1 MITHDEVRQIPL
13 FAHLDENTIAR
24 ITAQAADVRLN
35 AGEWIAREGE
45 PGAFFALLSG
55 RFAVVKL
62 VGRKQRQLAIR
73 EAGGYIGE
81 IPTLLGA
88 PYFASAQALV
98 PCRLLRLSAQDFRT
112 IVSQLPVL
120 QQELT
125 EIIQQRILSVEAVT
139 VQSDSIPLVIG
150 AADDLACHNLRDF
163 LTRNFV
169 EFEWRDPTN
178 PVDAPFIPTLDQQ
191 AAYPVVMLPDG
202 TTLSCPTP
210 EEIAHAVGLAT
221 TPAAA
226 QYDVVI
232 IGGGPSGLAAAVYG
246 ASEGL
251 DTLLIEAFA
260 PGGQAG
266 TSSRIENY
274 LGFPIGVSGDELAD
288 RALNQALR
296 FGAELI
302 VARRV
307 STITPALTTGMPWH
321 LVTLDDGSQ
330 VQARTVIIATGV
342 AYRTL
347 NVPGLERFSG
357 AGVYYGAA
365 RSEALGMRGR
375 RIFLIG
381 GGNSA
386 GQAAMF
392 FANYAAEVT
401 LLVRG
406 ATLASSMSAY
416 LITQLATRRNV
427 TVSTQTELVGVA
439 GEHRLEAI
447 TVRRAGA
454 QTTET
459 LPADGVFIL
468 IGATAMTDWLPQ
480 GIARDAQG
488 FLCTGADVAAAN
500 WPRDATNRDPFLL
513 ETSVPGIFAT
523 GDVRHGSVKRVA
535 AGVGE
540 GSMAIAFIHQVL
552 AQVASRPLADL
563 GTTVRAPNVHSE
575 LRLQ

>member
-1 MITHDEVRQIPL
+1 MITNDEVRQIPL
-13 FAHLDENTIAR
+13 FAHLDDSTIAQ

-35 AGEWIAREGE
+35 TGEWVAREGE

-62 VGRKQRQLAIR
+62 VGGKQRQLAIR
-73 EAGGYIGE
+73 EPGEYIGE
-81 IPTLLGA
+81 IPILLGA
-88 PYFASAQALV
+88 PFFASGQALV
-98 PCRLLRLSAQDFRT
+98 PCRLLRLGARDFRA
-112 IVSQLPVL
+112 IVSQLPAL
-120 QQELT
+120 HQELT
-125 EIIQQRILSVEAVT
+125 AVIQQRLLGVEEVT
-139 VQSDSIPLVIG
+139 LQADRMPLVIG
-150 AADDLACHNLRDF
+150 AEDDLVCHNVRDF
-163 LTRNFV
+163 LMRNFV
-169 EFEWRDPTN
+169 DFEWRDPTN
-178 PVDAPFIPTLDQQ
+178 PTDVPFIPALDQQ
-191 AAYPVVMLPDG
+191 VPYPVVILPDG
-202 TTLSCPTP
+202 ATLSCPTP
-210 EEIAHAVGLAT
+210 EELARAVGLAT

-251 DTLLIEAFA
+251 HTLLIEEFA

-274 LGFPIGVSGDELAD
+274 LGFPIGVSGDDLAD

-307 STITPALTTGMPWH
+307 TTLTPGAPWH
-321 LVTLDDGSQ
+321 IVTLDDGSQ
-330 VQARTVIIATGV
+330 VQSHTVIIATGV

-347 NVPGLERFSG
+347 NVPELERFVG

-392 FANYAAEVT
+392 FAHYAAEVT

-406 ATLASSMSAY
+406 PTLASSMSAY
-416 LITQLATRRNV
+416 LITQLATRQNI
-427 TVSTQTELVGVA
+427 TVSAETELVGVA
-439 GEHRLEAI
+439 GGHRLEAI

-454 QTTET
+454 EITET
-459 LPADGVFIL
+459 LPADGVFIFL
-468 IGATAMTDWLPQ
+468 GATVKTDWLPQ
-480 GIARDAQG
+480 
-488 FLCTGADVAAAN
+488 
-500 WPRDATNRDPFLL
+500 
-513 ETSVPGIFAT
+513 
-523 GDVRHGSVKRVA
+523 
-535 AGVGE
+535 
-540 GSMAIAFIHQVL
+540 
-552 AQVASRPLADL
+552 
-563 GTTVRAPNVHSE
+563 
-575 LRLQ
+575 

>member
-1 MITHDEVRQIPL
+1 MITPDEVRQIPL
-13 FAHLDENTIAR
+13 FEHLDETTIAQ
-24 ITAQAADVRLN
+24 IAAQAADVHLN
-35 AGEWIAREGE
+35 AGEWVAREGE

-62 VGRKQRQLAIR
+62 VGGKLRQLAIR
-73 EAGGYIGE
+73 DAGGYIGE
-81 IPTLLGA
+81 IPVLLGA
-88 PYFASAQALV
+88 PFFASAQALD
-98 PCRLLRLSAQDFRT
+98 PCRLLRLGAQDFRA
-112 IVSQLPVL
+112 IVSQVPALRH
-120 QQELT
+120 ELT
-125 EIIQQRILSVEAVT
+125 EVIQQRLLGVEDAT
-139 VQSDSIPLVIG
+139 LHGDRIPLVIG
-150 AADDLACHNLRDF
+150 TAGDLACHNVRDF
-163 LTRNFV
+163 LARNFV
-169 EFEWRDPTN
+169 DFEWRDPTN
-178 PVDAPFIPTLDQQ
+178 PADVPHIPPLDQH
-191 AAYPVVMLPDG
+191 AAYPVLVLPDG

-210 EEIAHAVGLAT
+210 EEIARAVGLAT
-221 TPAAA
+221 TPAAT

-251 DTLLIEAFA
+251 HTLLIEEFA

-266 TSSRIENY
+266 TSTRIENY
-274 LGFPIGVSGDELAD
+274 LGFPIGVSGDDLAD

-307 STITPALTTGMPWH
+307 ATLTPGVPWH
-321 LVTLDDGSQ
+321 VVTLDDGSL
-330 VQARTVIIATGV
+330 VHSRAVIIATGV

-347 NVPGLERFSG
+347 NIPGLERFIG

-365 RSEALGMRGR
+365 RSEALGVRGR
-375 RIFLIG
+375 RVFLIG

-392 FANYAAEVT
+392 FANYASEVT

-406 ATLASSMSAY
+406 SALASSMSAY
-416 LITQLATRRNV
+416 LVTQLATRRNI
-427 TVSTQTELVGVA
+427 TVSTDTQLIGVA

-454 QTTET
+454 ETTET
-459 LPADGVFIL
+459 LPADAVFIL
-468 IGATAMTDWLPQ
+468 IGASAMTDWLPQ
-480 GIARDAQG
+480 EIVRDAQG
-488 FLCTGADVAAAN
+488 FLCTGADVPAAR
-500 WPRDATNRDPFLL
+500 WPRDVTHRDPFLL

-523 GDVRHGSVKRVA
+523 GDVRHGAVKRVA

-552 AQVASRPLADL
+552 AHIASRPSNDPGPAIPTSS
-563 GTTVRAPNVHSE
+563 GTTE
-575 LRLQ
+575 LRRQ

>member
-1 MITHDEVRQIPL
+1 MITNDEVRQIPL
-13 FAHLDENTIAR
+13 FAHLDDSTVAQ

-35 AGEWIAREGE
+35 TGEWVAREGE

-55 RFAVVKL
+55 RFAIVKL
-62 VGRKQRQLAIR
+62 VGGRQRQLAIR
-73 EAGGYIGE
+73 EAGEYFGE
-81 IPTLLGA
+81 IPILLGA
-88 PYFASAQALV
+88 PFFAGGETLV
-98 PCRLLRLSAQDFRT
+98 PCRLLRLSAQAFRA
-112 IVSQLPVL
+112 IVSQLPAL
-120 QQELT
+120 HQELI
-125 EIIQQRILSVEAVT
+125 EIVQQRLLGVEAVT
-139 VQSDSIPLVIG
+139 LQADRIPLVIG
-150 AADDLACHNLRDF
+150 AVDDLACHNVRDF
-163 LTRNFV
+163 LMRNFV
-169 EFEWRDPTN
+169 DFEWRDPTN
-178 PVDAPFIPTLDQQ
+178 PADVPFIPALDPQ
-191 AAYPVVMLPDG
+191 AAYPVLIMPDG

-210 EEIAHAVGLAT
+210 EEIARAVGLAT
-221 TPAAA
+221 TPAATE
-226 QYDVVI
+226 YDVVI

-251 DTLLIEAFA
+251 HTLLIEEFA

-274 LGFPIGVSGDELAD
+274 LGFPIGVSGDDLAD

-296 FGAELI
+296 FGVELI

-307 STITPALTTGMPWH
+307 TTLSPGSTWH
-321 LVTLDDGSQ
+321 IVMLDDGSK
-330 VQARTVIIATGV
+330 VQSHAVIIATGV

-347 NVPGLERFSG
+347 NVPGLERFIG

-406 ATLASSMSAY
+406 PALASSMSAY
-416 LITQLATRRNV
+416 LITQLATRRNI
-427 TVSTQTELVGVA
+427 TVSTETELVGVA
-439 GEHRLEAI
+439 GEHRLEVI
-447 TVRRAGA
+447 TVRHTGA
-454 QTTET
+454 ETTET
-459 LPADGVFIL
+459 LPADGVFIF
-468 IGATAMTDWLPQ
+468 IGATVKTDWLPQ
-480 GIARDAQG
+480 GIACDAQG
-488 FLCTGADVAAAN
+488 YLYSGADVPTAS
-500 WPRDATNRDPFLL
+500 WPRGATNRDPFLL

-540 GSMAIAFIHQVL
+540 GSMAIAFIHQAL
-552 AQVASRPLADL
+552 AQVASRPIADL
-563 GTTVRAPNVHSE
+563 GATVLAPSVNTK
-575 LRLQ
+575 LRSQ

>member
-13 FAHLDENTIAR
+13 FAQVDERTIAR
-24 ITAQAADVRLN
+24 IAAQAADVRLN
-35 AGEWIAREGE
+35 ANEWVAREGE

-62 VGRKQRQLAIR
+62 VGGKQRQLAIR

-81 IPTLLGA
+81 IPVLLGA
-88 PYFASAQALV
+88 PFFASAHALA
-98 PCRLLRLSAQDFRT
+98 PSRLLRLGAQEFRT
-112 IVSQLPVL
+112 IVSQVPALRG
-120 QQELT
+120 ELT
-125 EIIQQRILSVEAVT
+125 ETIQQRLLGVEAVT
-139 VQSDSIPLVIG
+139 LQADRLPLVVG
-150 AADDLACHNLRDF
+150 AAGDLACHNLRDF

-169 EFEWRDPTN
+169 DFEWRDPTN
-178 PVDAPFIPTLDQQ
+178 PADVPFIPALDQH
-191 AAYPVVMLPDG
+191 APYPWLMLPEG
-202 TTLSCPTP
+202 ATLSCPTP
-210 EEIAHAVGLAT
+210 EEIARAVGLAT
-221 TPAAA
+221 TPAATE
-226 QYDVVI
+226 YDVVI

-251 DTLLIEAFA
+251 HTLLIEGFA

-274 LGFPIGVSGDELAD
+274 LGFPIGVSGDDLAD

-302 VARRV
+302 VARLV
-307 STITPALTTGMPWH
+307 TALTPGRARH

-347 NVPGLERFSG
+347 NMPGLDRYIG

-365 RSEALGMRGR
+365 RSEALDMRGR

-406 ATLASSMSAY
+406 PSLGSSMSAY
-416 LITQLATRRNV
+416 LVTQLATRRNIAV
-427 TVSTQTELVGVA
+427 CTQTELVGVA

-447 TVRRAGA
+447 TVRRIGA
-454 QTTET
+454 ETSET
-459 LPADGVFIL
+459 LPADGVFIF
-468 IGATAMTDWLPQ
+468 IGAAAMTDWLPQ
-480 GIARDAQG
+480 GIVRDAQG
-488 FLCTGADVAAAN
+488 YLYTGADVLAAN
-500 WPRDATNRDPFLL
+500 WPRDATHRDPFLL

-552 AQVASRPLADL
+552 ASIASVN
-563 GTTVRAPNVHSE
+563 G
-575 LRLQ
+575 